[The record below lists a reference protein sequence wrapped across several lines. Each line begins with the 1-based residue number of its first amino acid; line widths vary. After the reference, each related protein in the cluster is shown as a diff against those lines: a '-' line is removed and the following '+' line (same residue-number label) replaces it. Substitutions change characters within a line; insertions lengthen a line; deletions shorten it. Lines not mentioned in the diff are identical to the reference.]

1 MYDPITAFTTSSHSP
16 TLSRY
21 HSATDVLP
29 SVVHIH
35 GRIIVIVIV
44 IVLVLV
50 IVEGEPAEAEVEGGG
65 AE

>member
-1 MYDPITAFTTSSHSP
+1 MYDPITAFTASSHSP

-44 IVLVLV
+44 IV

>member
-44 IVLVLV
+44 IV

>member
-44 IVLVLV
+44 IVIVL
-50 IVEGEPAEAEVEGGG
+50 VEGEPAEAEVEGGG